1 MAFFV
6 FLFLTFGVWANPHLV
21 VKGDTIYSIAR
32 SYNTTP
38 AEIYKWNPS
47 FKENSI
53 KPGDKIQIP
62 GVSKSTTILK
72 PSPPKSLVQ
81 LEVSSTK
88 KEKIALPLSK
98 KSKIVKS
105 FRPNPIYP
113 FKGIEWEST
122 QDDGRVFSVKSGKV
136 VKVGELPGYKKYV
149 ILDHGWDQFSV
160 YANLERPDVKEGQ
173 SVEAK
178 QVLGKLS
185 PWKGLY
191 FQFQEKD
198 RPQDPSVLLSSS
210 LL

>member
-1 MAFFV
+1 MV
-6 FLFLTFGVWANPHLV
+6 LSIEVLSNPHLV

-32 SYNTTP
+32 TYNTSP
-38 AEIYKWNPS
+38 ADIYKWNPS
-47 FKENSI
+47 FKETPI
-53 KPGDKIQIP
+53 KPGDKIQISSI
-62 GVSKSTTILK
+62 SKSTVSPK
-72 PSPPKSLVQ
+72 PLPYKPLVQ
-81 LEVSSTK
+81 LEISPTK
-88 KEKIALPLSK
+88 KEKLGLPLSK

-105 FRPNPIYP
+105 FRPNPIFP
-113 FKGIEWEST
+113 FKGIEWESS

-160 YANLERPDVKEGQ
+160 YANLERPEVREGQ